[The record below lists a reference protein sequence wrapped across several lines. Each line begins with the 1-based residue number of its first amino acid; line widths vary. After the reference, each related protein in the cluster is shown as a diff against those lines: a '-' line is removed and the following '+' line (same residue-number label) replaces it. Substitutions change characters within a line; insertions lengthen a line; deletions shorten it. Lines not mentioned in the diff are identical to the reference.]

1 MKCVTDVA
9 EAIVFCGTVAA
20 KLATDLARVHSQI
33 LQMNRICFV
42 EVEVDAADAVSWW
55 RILLGYGYQEHTVRL
70 QVDLW

>member
-1 MKCVTDVA
+1 MKCVTAVA

-42 EVEVDAADAVSWW
+42 EVEVDAADAVSW
-55 RILLGYGYQEHTVRL
+55 
-70 QVDLW
+70 

>member
-1 MKCVTDVA
+1 MLVVWLRTVAAKCVTSVA

-42 EVEVDAADAVSWW
+42 EVEVDAADAVSW
-55 RILLGYGYQEHTVRL
+55 
-70 QVDLW
+70 